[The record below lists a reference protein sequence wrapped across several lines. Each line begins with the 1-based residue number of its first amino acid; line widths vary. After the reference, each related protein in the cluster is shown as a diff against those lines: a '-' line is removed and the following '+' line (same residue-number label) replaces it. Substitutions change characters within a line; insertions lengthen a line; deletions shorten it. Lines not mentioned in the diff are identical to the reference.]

1 MEALHIDVSTHRRL
15 HTHTHS
21 HTHACSH
28 RKPPHAIFSQT
39 RAFHAQQNLAPRSC
53 WAQKLLHTD
62 AFTHMFLHANNAPAL
77 FHRGFGTRVPL
88 HKAHESFYTQ
98 LLPTN
103 VFAHR
108 SFCAYASTHST
119 GKRLSTQQLLRKKT
133 LYTHTQMLL
142 HKSIYIRK
150 APTHGKLYTGGPLQT
165 GFYLQKLLH
174 TGAGTMHGS
183 KKVEAACIWYICFGQ
198 ALRIE

>member
-1 MEALHIDVSTHRRL
+1 MPL
-15 HTHTHS
+15 
-21 HTHACSH
+21 
-28 RKPPHAIFSQT
+28 
-39 RAFHAQQNLAPRSC
+39 RAGNLAPRSC

-88 HKAHESFYTQ
+88 HKAPQ

-119 GKRLSTQQLLRKKT
+119 GTRLSTQQLLRKKT

-150 APTHGKLYTGGPLQT
+150 APTHGKLYTGGAFTNRFLP
-165 GFYLQKLLH
+165 
-174 TGAGTMHGS
+174 AEAPAHGS
-183 KKVEAACIWYICFGQ
+183 GNHARQQKGRSGVHLVYLFRAGSADRVEVAVRLWSAS
-198 ALRIE
+198 

>member
-1 MEALHIDVSTHRRL
+1 MLLRRESCCTLTFCAFKLYALYFRRFLHAENFYRRVS
-15 HTHTHS
+15 S
-21 HTHACSH
+21 HLNAFTR
-28 RKPPHAIFSQT
+28 RKPCTQE
-39 RAFHAQQNLAPRSC
+39 
-53 WAQKLLHTD
+53 LLGAE
-62 AFTHMFLHANNAPAL
+62 AFTHRCVYTYVLTRKQRASP

-88 HKAHESFYTQ
+88 HKAPQ